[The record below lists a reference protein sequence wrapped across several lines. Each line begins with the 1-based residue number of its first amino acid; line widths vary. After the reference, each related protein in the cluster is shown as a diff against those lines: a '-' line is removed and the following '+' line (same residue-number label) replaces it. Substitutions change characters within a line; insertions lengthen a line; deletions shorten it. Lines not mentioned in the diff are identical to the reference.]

1 MAKEKS
7 TMDDAQQP
15 QGPGEGQSPT
25 PGVQENAPGVQE
37 NAPAQET
44 EIQRNLRIASWLR
57 REHSVNELEVLR
69 NENRM
74 LKQQLQA
81 LRAKQGNA

>member
-7 TMDDAQQP
+7 ITDDAQQAQVP
-15 QGPGEGQSPT
+15 DEGQT
-25 PGVQENAPGVQE
+25 FTLDVQVNAPM
-37 NAPAQET
+37 QET
-44 EIQRNLRIASWLR
+44 EIQRNLRIAAALR

-81 LRAKQGNA
+81 LRTKQADA

>member
-7 TMDDAQQP
+7 SMNDTQQAP
-15 QGPGEGQSPT
+15 DEEQT
-25 PGVQENAPGVQE
+25 PMPE
-37 NAPAQET
+37 AQET
-44 EIQRNLRIASWLR
+44 EIQRNLRIAAALR

-81 LRAKQGNA
+81 LRAKQADA

>member
-1 MAKEKS
+1 MAKEKN
-7 TMDDAQQP
+7 TMEDTQQSQPPKPDA
-15 QGPGEGQSPT
+15 
-25 PGVQENAPGVQE
+25 QE

-57 REHSVNELEVLR
+57 HERSVNELEVLR

-81 LRAKQGNA
+81 LRAKQADA

>member
-25 PGVQENAPGVQE
+25 PGVQENAPV
-37 NAPAQET
+37 QET

-81 LRAKQGNA
+81 LRAKQADA

>member
-25 PGVQENAPGVQE
+25 PSVQE

-81 LRAKQGNA
+81 LRAKQADA

>member
-15 QGPGEGQSPT
+15 EGPGEGQSPK
-25 PGVQENAPGVQE
+25 PDAQENSPV
-37 NAPAQET
+37 QET
-44 EIQRNLRIASWLR
+44 EIQRNLRIAAALR
-57 REHSVNELEVLR
+57 REHSKNELEVLR

-81 LRAKQGNA
+81 LLAKQADV

>member
-7 TMDDAQQP
+7 SMDDTQQ
-15 QGPGEGQSPT
+15 QT
-25 PGVQENAPGVQE
+25 PMSE
-37 NAPAQET
+37 AQET
-44 EIQRNLRIASWLR
+44 EIQRNLRIAAALR
-57 REHSVNELEVLR
+57 RERSVNELEVLR

-81 LRAKQGNA
+81 LRAKQADA

>member
-7 TMDDAQQP
+7 SMDDTQQ
-15 QGPGEGQSPT
+15 QT
-25 PGVQENAPGVQE
+25 PMPE
-37 NAPAQET
+37 AQET
-44 EIQRNLRIASWLR
+44 EIQRNLRIAATLR
-57 REHSVNELEVLR
+57 RERSVNELEVLR

-81 LRAKQGNA
+81 LRAKQADA

>member
-7 TMDDAQQP
+7 SMDDTQQ
-15 QGPGEGQSPT
+15 QT
-25 PGVQENAPGVQE
+25 PMSE
-37 NAPAQET
+37 AQET
-44 EIQRNLRIASWLR
+44 EIQRNLRIAVALR
-57 REHSVNELEVLR
+57 RERSVNELEVLR

-81 LRAKQGNA
+81 LRAKQADA

>member
-7 TMDDAQQP
+7 TMDDAQ
-15 QGPGEGQSPT
+15 ENSP
-25 PGVQENAPGVQE
+25 V
-37 NAPAQET
+37 QET
-44 EIQRNLRIASWLR
+44 EIQRNLRIAAALR

-74 LKQQLQA
+74 LKQQLRA
-81 LRAKQGNA
+81 LLAKQANA

>member
-15 QGPGEGQSPT
+15 PMPD
-25 PGVQENAPGVQE
+25 AQE

-44 EIQRNLRIASWLR
+44 EIQRNLRIAAALR

-81 LRAKQGNA
+81 LRAKQADA

>member
-7 TMDDAQQP
+7 SMNDTQQQAP
-15 QGPGEGQSPT
+15 DEEQT
-25 PGVQENAPGVQE
+25 PMPE
-37 NAPAQET
+37 AQET
-44 EIQRNLRIASWLR
+44 EIQRNLRIAAALR

-81 LRAKQGNA
+81 LRAKQADA

>member
-7 TMDDAQQP
+7 SMDDTQQ
-15 QGPGEGQSPT
+15 QT
-25 PGVQENAPGVQE
+25 PMPE
-37 NAPAQET
+37 AQET
-44 EIQRNLRIASWLR
+44 EIQRNLRIAATLR

-81 LRAKQGNA
+81 LRAKQADA